1 MFFLFPSESKDWK
14 IKSHSSPLD
23 QTHVQNARMLWTSMR
38 DNLKKT
44 VYSNTKDKRQ
54 NCHAKHLITKQCAS
68 CQKIEKSDAL
78 THCKRTVKRKTW
90 ELNNIPP
97 FFSKTLQSK
106 SFTTKQFLDIPFKS
120 SQVPI
125 NFPPNQK
132 AAYLVFAEP
141 LKLQLGHKFLICTHF
156 FGTLFLYLGQELQLQ
171 PSRNVEIITVCPH
184 WTKGVSSESS
194 CHWMLHPIKC
204 TYMYII

>member
-1 MFFLFPSESKDWK
+1 MQNIWLQNSVQAAKNWK
-14 IKSHSSPLD
+14 ERRIDTL
-23 QTHVQNARMLWTSMR
+23 QAQ
-38 DNLKKT
+38 
-44 VYSNTKDKRQ
+44 
-54 NCHAKHLITKQCAS
+54 
-68 CQKIEKSDAL
+68 
-78 THCKRTVKRKTW
+78 RKTW
-90 ELNNIPP
+90 ELKYHHFLENTA
-97 FFSKTLQSK
+97 SKE
-106 SFTTKQFLDIPFKS
+106 SFTTKQFLEIPFKS

-156 FGTLFLYLGQELQLQ
+156 FGTLFLYLGQKLQLQ

-204 TYMYII
+204 TYMCII